1 MACHPARRSRRLIRE
16 SRERG
21 NGGGPPARKG
31 RAHERDRYAGKEA
44 GSYRRATA
52 IGRPGGAVLGRHG
65 GIGGLRGCGPPWPAG
80 SGAVTLNDDLSA
92 VSCPNARMCMAVGT
106 STGGLALSERWNGR
120 RWAVRP
126 VPQPAGAI
134 GDGLDGVSCTSAR
147 RCTAVGDADISGSG
161 SDTLVVR
168 WNGNRWAIQ
177 PAPSEGTEGI
187 PFAGVS
193 CASATACTA
202 VGIANEDPSTGAVST
217 LAEHW
222 DAVAWTIQPTPPP
235 VGGSVLSG
243 VSCATPSACT
253 AVGQDNLQAD
263 DGPLPLALHWNGTQ
277 WAGQPGPSDAT
288 TSLSGVSCTS
298 RKACIAVGTDPAVGP
313 MARRWNGTRWIRQT
327 ISGTKPLNGSR
338 APPGGGAR
346 RSAVSARVFP
356 PACRWLSG
364 GTATGGG
371 RSASASQPGRA
382 AMSWSRSRAHPGG
395 GAPPSATTSPLP
407 ATP

>member
-1 MACHPARRSRRLIRE
+1 MSGTDMP
-16 SRERG
+16 G
-21 NGGGPPARKG
+21 KK
-31 RAHERDRYAGKEA
+31 RAVTAGLLLSGA
-44 GSYRRATA
+44 LVVLSSAATA
-52 IGRPGGAVLGRHG
+52 ASAASVVAGRPGL
-65 GIGGLRGCGPPWPAG
+65 PG
-80 SGAVTLNDDLSA
+80 SGAVTLNDELSA

-187 PFAGVS
+187 PLAGVS

-222 DAVAWTIQPTPPP
+222 DGVAWTIQPTPPP

-243 VSCATPSACT
+243 VSCAAPSACT
-253 AVGQDNLQAD
+253 AVGRDNVQAD
-263 DGPLPLALHWNGTQ
+263 EGPLPLALHWNGTQ

-313 MARRWNGTRWIRQT
+313 MAWRWNGTRWIRQT
-327 ISGTKPLNGSR
+327 ISGTKPLNGVSCS
-338 APPGGGAR
+338 AR
-346 RSAVSARVFP
+346 RRCTAVGSLDQGI
-356 PACRWLSG
+356 PAGMSVAERWNGHRWRTQRIREPAGTSG
-364 GTATGGG
+364 NVLVAISCSSRRRCTAVGYDL
-371 RSASASQPGRA
+371 
-382 AMSWSRSRAHPGG
+382 
-395 GAPPSATTSPLP
+395 TTSGNTLTLAERWNGRRWSVQLTRSPSP
-407 ATP
+407 A